1 MERLQEGVIR
11 VTELSFHAA
20 DASGAL
26 VLRDAQ
32 GAEYRLRVDDE
43 LLAAV
48 RRLRTQQATRT
59 YGRGQLRPKAIQAM
73 IRSGLTAEEVA
84 DATGGDLDHIKAFEQ
99 PVLAERRHIAH
110 SAGQSP
116 VYEDGSRDH
125 TPRPLRDVATER
137 LEKRGAD
144 TDSLQWDAWR
154 SDEGVWNVEL
164 AFTVRGTQ
172 KTARWEYRERNV
184 HAIDDEAR
192 WLSEAGPADS
202 GPIPNFGSPDERV
215 FDFEDQDRTP
225 KSADHQAE
233 TGRILESLRRRRA
246 RTQEAESAQAPTG
259 LRSVPEMPETEPD
272 GAHTALSRPE
282 EADDDSVL
290 AVSPPEEEHTDAQPS
305 LLDEPGVFD
314 GGDATASAQP
324 AEQTEQKEAKRGRS
338 SVPSWDEIMFGTKR
352 D

>member
-1 MERLQEGVIR
+1 M
-11 VTELSFHAA
+11 
-20 DASGAL
+20 
-26 VLRDAQ
+26 LRDAQ
-32 GAEYRLRVDDE
+32 GGEYRLAVDDE

-48 RRLRTQQATRT
+48 RRLRSQQATRT

-73 IRSGLTAEEVA
+73 IRSGMTAEEVA
-84 DATGGDLDHIKAFEQ
+84 EATGGDIDHIRAFEQ
-99 PVLAERRHIAH
+99 PVLAERRHIVH

-125 TPRPLRDVATER
+125 TPRPLLEVVTER
-137 LEKRGAD
+137 LNKRGAD
-144 TDSLQWDAWR
+144 TENLQWDAWR

-164 AFTVRGTQ
+164 AFSVGQAQ
-172 KTARWEYRERNV
+172 KTARWEYRARSV
-184 HAIDDEAR
+184 HAVDDDAR
-192 WLSEAGPADS
+192 WLSESGPADS
-202 GPIPNFGSPDERV
+202 GPIPNFGTPDERV
-215 FDFEDQDRTP
+215 FDFEDQDHTP

-246 RTQEAESAQAPTG
+246 RSQESETG
-259 LRSVPEMPETEPD
+259 SQPAGLQSVPDMPEREPD

-290 AVSPPEEEHTDAQPS
+290 AVQPDDDAHDGDQPS
-305 LLDEPGVFD
+305 LLDEPGVYDAGDKGEGRTESAESD
-314 GGDATASAQP
+314 GKDS
-324 AEQTEQKEAKRGRS
+324 KRGRS